1 MTLILAIDAAWT
13 DTEPSGVALLTAS
26 GPRGKWLCVAP
37 SYDAFIEYA
46 RGTHIDWVKGKFRG
60 SKPDVHELLR
70 AARAIA
76 GTDVDLVAVD
86 MPVAAVAFSTRRAAD
101 NAISVAFGGR
111 GCSAHSPSALRP
123 GALGAE
129 LTDQLRNVGYELV
142 TSDDHAAV
150 TRKFIEVYPHPALLA
165 LLRASYRIPTKS
177 RSRPGTGLARTCE
190 NESTACSRSSP
201 TSKRR
206 STTRSRASPWRSRLQ
221 QPCLHF
227 HRSSAMRTRS
237 MPSCAAGLLRNSCK
251 GMLCPMATRPQQ
263 SGFPKLLTPRPRSRV
278 YLETRV
284 CDGQHV
290 SAGSVATAG

>member
-26 GPRGKWLCVAP
+26 GPRWKWLCVAP

-86 MPVAAVAFSTRRAAD
+86 MPVATVAFSTRRAAD

-142 TSDDHAAV
+142 TTDDHAAV
-150 TRKFIEVYPHPALLA
+150 TRKFIEVYPHPALLG
-165 LLRASYRIPTKS
+165 LLRASYRIPYKVQKS
-177 RSRPGTGLARTCE
+177 SLYWPGADVRERINRLLAQFADIQTAVC
-190 NESTACSRSSP
+190 NEIEGVPLALPTPTAVPSLSWL
-201 TSKRR
+201 KRYEDALDALVCGWVAAQFVQGNAMPYGDATAAVWVPKAADPA
-206 STTRSRASPWRSRLQ
+206 TTL
-221 QPCLHF
+221 
-227 HRSSAMRTRS
+227 
-237 MPSCAAGLLRNSCK
+237 PSLLR
-251 GMLCPMATRPQQ
+251 
-263 SGFPKLLTPRPRSRV
+263 
-278 YLETRV
+278 
-284 CDGQHV
+284 DV
-290 SAGSVATAG
+290 SV